1 MRVSSRGEPAY
12 AGVLTTFDKV
22 PYAPEPEDL
31 EGADVAIV
39 GAPMD
44 DLVTY
49 RPGTRFGPREIRIA
63 SDAGD
68 FPQAWH
74 MDLGIDPFQALEIVD
89 HGDAAV
95 RPGDSH
101 ASHKSIRELVS
112 TVVGAGCIPVILGG
126 DHSIAY
132 PDISALMAHH
142 EPGSVAVVQFD
153 THTDTATENWGVEWS
168 HGTPFRHLVDDGVIP
183 GERLVQVGL
192 RGYWPFVEEFDWA
205 RGAGVRWHRMAEV
218 TDRGIGAVVQDVLDE
233 TAEAQHLFLSVDV
246 DVLDPAYAP
255 GTGTPEP
262 GGMTTRELLGAVGR
276 LARERS
282 VAGIEVVEVS
292 PPYDQSGITAM
303 AAHRVVL
310 QTLSALALHRS
321 GRDAKPEED
330 Q

>member
-22 PYAPEPEDL
+22 PYAPEAADL

-74 MDLGIDPFQALEIVD
+74 MNLGIDPFEALEIVD

-95 RPGDSH
+95 RPGDPH
-101 ASHKSIRELVS
+101 RSHKAIRELVS
-112 TVVGAGCIPVILGG
+112 GVVGAGCIPVILGG

-132 PDISALMAHH
+132 PDISAVMSHH
-142 EPGSVAVVQFD
+142 EAGSVAVVQFD
-153 THTDTATENWGVEWS
+153 THTDTATENWGVPWS
-168 HGTPFRHLVDDGVIP
+168 HGTPFRNLVDDGVLP

-218 TDRGIGAVVQDVLDE
+218 TDRGIGPVIEDVLDE
-233 TAEAQHLFLSVDV
+233 TAGAEHLFLSVDI

-310 QTLSALALHRS
+310 ETLSAIALNRS

-330 Q
+330 L